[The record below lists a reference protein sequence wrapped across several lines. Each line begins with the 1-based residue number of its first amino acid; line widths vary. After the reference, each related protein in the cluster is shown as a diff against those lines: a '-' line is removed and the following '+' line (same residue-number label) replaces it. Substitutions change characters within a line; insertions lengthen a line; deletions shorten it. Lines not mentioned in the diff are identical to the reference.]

1 MSKKNVG
8 GKEIAP
14 NLKKLPLTEYF
25 SKLPKAKR
33 RPLIISAPK
42 EDLVNAISEATSRHR
57 HTVRCWLLGYSRPG
71 NMVDKQTIAALLGS
85 TVEILFPEA

>member
-8 GKEIAP
+8 GKEIVP

-25 SKLPKAKR
+25 SRLPKAKR
-33 RPLIISAPK
+33 KPLIISAPK
-42 EDLVNAISEATSRHR
+42 DDLVNAISEATSRHK
-57 HTVRCWLLGYSRPG
+57 HTVRCWMLGYSRPSS
-71 NMVDKQTIAALLGS
+71 MIEKRIVADLLHS